1 MHRLIPRLAPAAV
14 MAALA
19 LAGVTGCG
27 AGQISQ
33 TANQVPTVDGSGAE
47 LGNISLLDV
56 TLEYPDGGVYEQGD
70 DARLEFVA
78 VNSAALETDS
88 LVSVS
93 STAFEG
99 AAGDNSDLPI
109 ELPANTDVSFTDDG
123 EVVELTGLTEQ
134 LRPTV
139 RVPVTFTFETAGEVT
154 VMVPVAVPLEFIEN
168 EEEPFDFH
176 GEE

>member
-1 MHRLIPRLAPAAV
+1 MHRLIPRLAPAAAV
-14 MAALA
+14 LAA
-19 LAGVTGCG
+19 VTGCS

-33 TANQVPTVDGSGAE
+33 TANQVSTVDGAGAT
-47 LGNISLLDV
+47 LGNVSLLDV
-56 TLEYPDGGVYEQGD
+56 RLEYPDSGLYEQGD
-70 DARLEFVA
+70 DVRLEFVA
-78 VNSAALETDS
+78 VNSAALEADS

-99 AAGDNSDLPI
+99 NASVNSDSGLPI
-109 ELPANTDVSFTDDG
+109 ELPPNTDVSFTDDG
-123 EVVELTGLTEQ
+123 EVVELIGLTEQ

-154 VMVPVAVPLEFIEN
+154 VLVPVAVPTEFVEN
-168 EEEPFDFH
+168 EAEPFDFH